1 MHMSRKHL
9 FLVIAALLLS
19 GSLRADYRVFSNS
32 NFARIDGIKLHYR
45 IWEPE
50 RKTTKGNV
58 LMVHGF
64 SGSTFSWQQAADS
77 LTRAGYFAVAVDV
90 PPFGYSDRAPRQNQS
105 VTARAGLLHNFLQQE
120 FPGTAWHLAGHSMG
134 GGIVQAM
141 ALMYPES
148 YESVTLVAPS
158 LFSRIQK
165 GRASPPAW
173 MLIPGLTA
181 FAGNLAESWFIT
193 RSRIEELLT
202 SAYGI
207 PPDKKQIDGYLEP
220 LLVPGTARGILHAQ
234 RFREEIAEPDITTL
248 SVPALAIWGEN
259 DTWVPL
265 QSRKHILEKAP
276 EITLSVINNAGHNPM
291 ETHIGEFMSLWLHF
305 LNNL

>member
-1 MHMSRKHL
+1 MSKKYV
-9 FLVIAALLLS
+9 FLLIANLLLA
-19 GSLRADYRVFSNS
+19 GSLQAGYPVFSNS
-32 NFARIDGIKLHYR
+32 NFTRVDGLKLHYR
-45 IWEPE
+45 IWEPGVE
-50 RKTTKGNV
+50 TAEGHV

-64 SGSTFSWQQAADS
+64 SGSTFSWQQAASS
-77 LTRAGYFAVAVDV
+77 LASVGYFAVAVDG

-105 VTARAGLLHNFLQQE
+105 VTARAQLLHNFLQQE

-141 ALMYPES
+141 VLMYPES
-148 YESVTLVAPS
+148 YKSVNLVAPS

-165 GRASPPAW
+165 GKASPPAW
-173 MLIPGLTA
+173 MLIPGFTT

-193 RSRIEELLT
+193 RTRIKELLT

-207 PPDKKQIDGYLEP
+207 PPDNEQIEGYLEP

-234 RFREEIAEPDITTL
+234 RFRKEISEPDIKTL
-248 SVPALAIWGEN
+248 SVPALAIWGAN

-265 QSRKHILEKAP
+265 QSRQHILEKAP
-276 EITLSVINNAGHNPM
+276 EITLKVIEDAGHNPM
-291 ETHIGEFMSLWLHF
+291 ESHPEMFMSIWLHF

>member
-1 MHMSRKHL
+1 MSNIHIL
-9 FLVIAALLLS
+9 LVIVSLLFS
-19 GSLRADYRVFSNS
+19 GSLKAGRPVFSNS
-32 NFARIDGIKLHYR
+32 SFARVDGLKLHYR
-45 IWEPE
+45 IWEPGVE
-50 RKTTKGNV
+50 TAKGHV

-77 LTRAGYFAVAVDV
+77 LSRAGYFAVAVDV

-105 VTARAGLLHNFLQQE
+105 VTARAKLLHNFLQQE

-173 MLIPGLTA
+173 MLIPGLTT

-193 RSRIEELLT
+193 RARIEELLT
-202 SAYGI
+202 SAYGAT
-207 PPDKKQIDGYLEP
+207 PDNKQVEGYLKP
-220 LLVPGTARGILHAQ
+220 LLIPGTARGILHAQ
-234 RFREEIAEPDITTL
+234 RFREEIAEPDIATL
-248 SVPALAIWGEN
+248 FVPALAIWGEN

-276 EITLSVINNAGHNPM
+276 EITLSVINDAGHNPM
-291 ETHIGEFMSLWLHF
+291 ETHMGEFMSLWLHF